1 VPPLLLI
8 QPPAGGRI
16 SGGYLYNA
24 RMAEHGLWQLRDV
37 PPEQLPTLHTQL
49 PAEQP
54 LLLDSIWLTEAHAP
68 AFDRLSA
75 GGRTLG
81 VMLHSLPSLITAAES
96 GRAAPSGPSAFER
109 ERLER
114 LGLVLV
120 PGRHYAD
127 LLAGCRT
134 RIVIAE
140 PGIDDGWRAAP
151 RHRQGPCRLV
161 SVGAATPR
169 KGFLDVAEVLRELD
183 PADYEWRVLGSLD
196 VDREYAGEL
205 ARRTASLPGVQLLGQ
220 QPPAEVQ
227 RLVRSSDVLV
237 MPSYDENQP
246 LVLVE
251 AMAASVPSVAY
262 AAGAA
267 RHMLAHGREGFITEI
282 GDRPALAL
290 ALRRLLEQE
299 DLRLAMANAC
309 WERQASIPSWPQAV
323 ARARALL
330 TS

>member
-1 VPPLLLI
+1 
-8 QPPAGGRI
+8 
-16 SGGYLYNA
+16 
-24 RMAEHGLWQLRDV
+24 MAEHGLWQLRDV
-37 PPEQLPTLHTQL
+37 AAEELNTLHTQL
-49 PAEQP
+49 PPEQP

-75 GGRTLG
+75 GGRRVG
-81 VMLHSLPSLITAAES
+81 VMLHSLPSLIAAAES
-96 GRAAPSGPSAFER
+96 GQAAPSGPSNYER

-120 PGRHYAD
+120 PGRHYAE
-127 LLAGCRT
+127 LLGACRAQ
-134 RIVIAE
+134 IVIAE

-169 KGFLDVAEVLRELD
+169 KGFLDVAQVLQELG
-183 PADYEWRVLGSLD
+183 PGDYEWRVLGSLD
-196 VDREYAGEL
+196 VDREYAQEL
-205 ARRTASLPGVQLLGQ
+205 ARRTACLPGVQLLGQ

-282 GDRPALAL
+282 GDRAALAL
-290 ALRRLLEQE
+290 ALGRLLEDE
-299 DLRLAMANAC
+299 GLRLGMAAAC
-309 WERQASIPSWPQAV
+309 WKRQQSIPSWPEAV
-323 ARARALL
+323 ARARAALG
-330 TS
+330 S